1 MSTSNAPA
9 DGAAVAAA
17 TAVASDAPAAPAAPI
32 KVLEQIDWA
41 SKNCLV
47 VDDFIGVRQLLRES
61 LRNLG
66 ARNIDQASSG
76 GEAMALLAKMRYDV
90 VLCDYNLGE
99 GKNGQQV
106 LEEARV
112 RQLLLPSSVF
122 VMVSAEKS
130 VESVMGAAEHQPDA
144 YLVKPITEGVLLTR
158 LNRVWRK
165 KQVLRPIDQAVIEK
179 DYLRAARLCD
189 EQIATTGKTH
199 LIDLL
204 RMKARMFERSGQP
217 ARAREVYEQVLAQ
230 REYHWARAGLG
241 KIRLAD
247 GEYEQARQMFQ
258 TIVAENR
265 HYIDAYDQLALAYQG
280 MGQHEEAAAILER
293 AARLSPNS
301 VPRQRSLGQAALR
314 LGNIPLAEKAFR
326 KCLVI
331 GEYSI
336 RKTPDAYLGLARV
349 CGLKNETKDALQLL
363 LLAQREFGSGSG
375 AEHEFMRLRAKI
387 TEGLV
392 YHESGDSQ
400 NARRAGDELEAML
413 QQDPARPGSA
423 TCIEMATMLFAVG
436 VKDTPSEV
444 LCHVVRNNHDN
455 TLLQDEIQKIFDKA
469 RLSEEGAAMIRAAR
483 KDAVDLMNQGVVLWK
498 SGKLREAVEWMRHA
512 RERVPD
518 NVRVLFNAVQILV
531 SHMQQRGY
539 DEELEREARAIL
551 ERVDKLQPGQG
562 RFAQLMEQVNAL
574 LPKPEEEQGAADE
587 TKAEAP
593 APDDKPALKPVNK
606 PMNKPLAKPPSARP
620 ARSRRGY

>member
-1 MSTSNAPA
+1 MSTPDLPVAQP
-9 DGAAVAAA
+9 GAAPGTPA
-17 TAVASDAPAAPAAPI
+17 APAAPAAPV

-66 ARNIDQASSG
+66 AKNIDQASSG
-76 GEAMALLAKMRYDV
+76 GEAMALLAKLRYDV
-90 VLCDYNLGE
+90 VVCDYNLGE

-106 LEEARV
+106 LEEVRV

-165 KQVLRPIDQAVIEK
+165 KQVLRPIDQAVLEK
-179 DYLRAARLCD
+179 DYLRATRLCD
-189 EQIATTGKTH
+189 EQIAATGKTH

-247 GEYEQARQMFQ
+247 GEFEQARQMFQ

-280 MGQHEEAAAILER
+280 MGLHEEAAAILER
-293 AARLSPNS
+293 GARLSPNS

-392 YHESGDSQ
+392 FHESGDGN

-413 QQDPARPGSA
+413 QQDPARPNSA
-423 TCIEMATMLFAVG
+423 ICVEMATMLFAVG
-436 VKDTPSEV
+436 LKDTPSEV

-469 RLSEEGAAMIRAAR
+469 RLTDEGAVMIRTAR
-483 KDAVDLMNQGVVLWK
+483 KEAVDLMNQGVVLWK
-498 SGKLREAVEWMRHA
+498 TGKLREAVEWMREA
-512 RERVPD
+512 RERLPD

-539 DEELEREARAIL
+539 EQELELEARAIL

-562 RFAQLMEQVNAL
+562 RFAQLMEQVNGL
-574 LPKPEEEQGAADE
+574 LPKPEEEGAKDEAGAD
-587 TKAEAP
+587 AP
-593 APDDKPALKPVNK
+593 APDDKPATQS
-606 PMNKPLAKPPSARP
+606 MGKPLAKPPSARP
-620 ARSRRGY
+620 PRARRGY